1 MESSDTEK
9 HETKSWISEIYIAPP
24 DSKMTGNVMHI
35 TIPNREVLSRAR
47 RTQLSCGVLS
57 H

>member
-47 RTQLSCGVLS
+47 RTQLSCGALS